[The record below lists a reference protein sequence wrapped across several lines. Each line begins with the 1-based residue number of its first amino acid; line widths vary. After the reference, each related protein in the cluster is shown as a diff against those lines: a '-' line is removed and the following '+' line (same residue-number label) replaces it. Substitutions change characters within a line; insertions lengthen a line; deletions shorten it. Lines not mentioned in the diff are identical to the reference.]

1 MHSPPRTKIWN
12 PCIHRIFRKFTE
24 NASKENAS
32 KHGFQIVL
40 HQNTLIFQVYFS
52 MNILKCPKMFLKS
65 PSQHLGKSPAAR
77 ICVGSKLAPLWFTGI
92 GEFHIWG
99 AWHCSSPVT
108 QGPAS
113 NQENFP
119 QYPNLAARTTIS
131 LAGVFFS
138 CKKKNRKCQIPG
150 EGIRSTSCDPRGP
163 ALFCV
168 QTPDLDNTEN
178 PNRALETGPKN
189 LPIMTHIRTG
199 EHLSPRGEKKD
210 ANYKDLQGHLLKVN
224 RKSRRQ
230 PKWAR
235 TSSFKA
241 RKSNRSIPNL

>member
-32 KHGFQIVL
+32 KYGFQIVL

-65 PSQHLGKSPAAR
+65 PSQHFGKSPAAR
-77 ICVGSKLAPLWFTGI
+77 ICVGSKLASLWFTGI

-108 QGPAS
+108 QVPAS

-119 QYPNLAARTTIS
+119 SIQTSPQEPQYPWLACFLAAR
-131 LAGVFFS
+131 
-138 CKKKNRKCQIPG
+138 R
-150 EGIRSTSCDPRGP
+150 
-163 ALFCV
+163 
-168 QTPDLDNTEN
+168 
-178 PNRALETGPKN
+178 
-189 LPIMTHIRTG
+189 RTG
-199 EHLSPRGEKKD
+199 NVRYWGKGSGALPVTLVGLHYSAFRH
-210 ANYKDLQGHLLKVN
+210 Q
-224 RKSRRQ
+224 
-230 PKWAR
+230 
-235 TSSFKA
+235 
-241 RKSNRSIPNL
+241 I